1 MAAKF
6 NPISLGL
13 ASETIGFHYLAK
25 FNSLGLTVKPH
36 PISLGRATQPP
47 DHRLLNLVGPPDP
60 RSLGSD
66 GNVKPNNLG

>member
-1 MAAKF
+1 MSNSISLDMAAKF

-47 DHRLLNLVGPPDP
+47 DHR
-60 RSLGSD
+60 SLGSG
-66 GNVKPNNLG
+66 GNVRPNNLG